1 MSNLNLPNFSQPNA
15 DDSAMPILRETYPLK
30 PPHSFALIQTDP
42 VSNRTIYQVT
52 ETPLTTEEGRIYKFI
67 KDVLVEEL
75 DVDFKTLSNEGKA
88 EEYLKRQV
96 NETVRTY
103 RLALSPESLDK
114 IMYYIDRDLIGYG
127 PLEPLMHDHLIEDIS
142 LDGLG
147 VPVYVWHRTYE
158 SIATNIIFEDENE
171 LDSFIIKLAQRSGR
185 HISMAQPLLDASLPD
200 GSRLQLSFGREVTQK
215 GSTFTMRRFRADP
228 WTITDL
234 VITNTIDPKIAAY
247 YWYLVEHQMSVLIC
261 GGTASG
267 KTSFMNSLSML
278 LKPDLKVVSI
288 EDTAEL
294 NIGHENWIPS
304 VARGGFGSK
313 NQDGTQ
319 RGEITMYDLLRAAMR
334 QRPDFI
340 LVGEIRGQEAY
351 TLFQAM
357 STGHA
362 AMGTIHGDSVQG
374 VIGRLESAPMNVPR
388 AMIKALDLIHVQQ
401 KVRLRGKFA
410 RRAVEITEVLDLDPN
425 TKHLLTN
432 KVYSWNATKDNFTF
446 YGRSYLIE
454 KIKKLTGRTDKECWD
469 EIGRR
474 EIVIRWLMK
483 KQIRHFRDVSAQIA
497 DYYANPEKVFKKA
510 ERVVRGV

>member
-1 MSNLNLPNFSQPNA
+1 MSDINLPNFNQTNV
-15 DDSAMPILRETYPLK
+15 DDDEMPILEETYPLK

-42 VSNRTIYQVT
+42 GSRRTIYQVM
-52 ETPLTTEEGRIYKFI
+52 ETPLSPEEERYYKFI

-75 DVDFKTLSNEGKA
+75 DVDFAVLSNEGKA
-88 EEYLKRQV
+88 QEYLKRQV
-96 NETVRTY
+96 NDTVRVY
-103 RLALSPESLDK
+103 QIPLEPDQLDK
-114 IMYYIDRDLIGYG
+114 LMYYIDRDLIGYG
-127 PLEPLMHDHLIEDIS
+127 PLEPIMHDHLIEDIS

-158 SIATNIIFEDENE
+158 SIATNIIFNDEKD

-185 HISMAQPLLDASLPD
+185 HISIAQPLLDASLPD

-228 WTITDL
+228 WTISDMIL
-234 VITNTIDPKIAAY
+234 SNTIDSKIAAF
-247 YWYLVEHQMSVLIC
+247 YWFLIEHQMSTLIA

-278 LKPDLKVVSI
+278 LKPDLKVISI

-304 VARGGFGSK
+304 VARGGFGSR
-313 NQDGTQ
+313 NSDGSQ
-319 RGEITMYDLLRAAMR
+319 RGEISMFDLLKAAMR

-340 LVGEIRGQEAY
+340 LVGEIRGAEAY

-388 AMIKALDLIHVQQ
+388 SMIKALDLVHIQQ
-401 KVRLRGKFA
+401 KVRLQGGKFG
-410 RRAVEITEVLDLDPN
+410 RRAIDITEVLDMDPV

-432 KVYSWNATKDNFTF
+432 KVYSWQPVKDNFTF

-454 KIKKLTGRTDKECWD
+454 KIKNSTGLSQKEAWD
-469 EIGRR
+469 EIAKR
-474 EIVIRWLMK
+474 ETVLKWLVK
-483 KQIRHFRDVSAQIA
+483 KQIRHFRDVSAQIGE
-497 DYYANPEKVFKKA
+497 YYSNPDKMYEKAK
-510 ERVVRGV
+510 RGLMG

>member
-1 MSNLNLPNFSQPNA
+1 MPSFNQEYT
-15 DDSAMPILRETYPLK
+15 DDNTMPILEETYPLK

-42 VSNRTIYQVT
+42 ISKRTTYTVM
-52 ETPLTTEEGRIYKFI
+52 ETPLSVEEDKIYKFI
-67 KDVLVEEL
+67 RDVLIEEL
-75 DVDFKTLSNEGKA
+75 DVDFTVLSNEGKSQ
-88 EEYLKRQV
+88 EYLKRQV

-103 RLALSPESLDK
+103 RLKLKPDQLDK

-127 PLEPLMHDHLIEDIS
+127 PLEPVMHDHLIEDIS
-142 LDGLG
+142 LDGLN
-147 VPVYVWHRTYE
+147 VPVYIWHRTYE
-158 SIATNIIFEDENE
+158 SIASNIIFTDELE

-185 HISMAQPLLDASLPD
+185 HISIAQPLLDASLPD

-228 WTITDL
+228 WTVTDL
-234 VITNTIDPKIAAY
+234 VITNTIDSKIAAY
-247 YWYLVEHQMSVLIC
+247 YWFLIEHQQSLLIA

-304 VARGGFGSK
+304 VARGGFGAK
-313 NQDGTQ
+313 AADGTL
-319 RGEITMYDLLRAAMR
+319 RGEISMFDLLKAAMR

-388 AMIKALDLIHVQQ
+388 AMIKALDLLHIQQ

-410 RRAVEITEVLDLDPN
+410 RRATEITELLDLDPV
-425 TKHLLTN
+425 TKQLLTN
-432 KVYSWNATKDNFTF
+432 RVYSWNSTKDNFTF
-446 YGRSYLIE
+446 YGRSYLVE
-454 KIKKLTGRTDKECWD
+454 KIKQLTGFTDKEIRE
-469 EIGRR
+469 EIGKR
-474 EIVIRWLMK
+474 ETVIRWLVK

-497 DYYANPEKVFKKA
+497 EYYSNPEKVYEKA
-510 ERVVRGV
+510 KRGLMG